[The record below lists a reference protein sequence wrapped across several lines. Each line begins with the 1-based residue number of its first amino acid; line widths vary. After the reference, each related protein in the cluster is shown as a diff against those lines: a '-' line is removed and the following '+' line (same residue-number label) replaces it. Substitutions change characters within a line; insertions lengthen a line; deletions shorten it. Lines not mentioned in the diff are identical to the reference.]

1 MRHRAV
7 APSTHCA
14 RTVDTHGTAGLLRH
28 SHPELWLGTTSHN
41 PLVPLHTHTPHT
53 KAYSPAHTPCPCS
66 ILMSYTLPT
75 SHTHTLSPLDTRP
88 GQRCEPAAAGT
99 PWTRASRH
107 LLPLAAPPR
116 PAPTWATP
124 HHRLPAGHVARSR
137 AETRTLTPLA
147 LALGGEPASRGA
159 AEAAAP
165 ARSQASPASRVPLGR
180 SASVGAGRGRGRAGA
195 HPRRSPAQAGPGQAA
210 RRLGDQG
217 VPIRVWKKPAALGGG
232 PLAWESGPLDSS
244 PGSSTPALPWPQF
257 PFCTGD
263 SGKW

>member
-14 RTVDTHGTAGLLRH
+14 CTVDTHGTAGLLRH

-99 PWTRASRH
+99 PWTLASRH

-180 SASVGAGRGRGRAGA
+180 SASVGAGAGAGAWPGWSAPASESRPGWTRPGRPPLGGPGGADKSLEEASSPRGRPSGLGI
-195 HPRRSPAQAGPGQAA
+195 GTPG
-210 RRLGDQG
+210 L
-217 VPIRVWKKPAALGGG
+217 
-232 PLAWESGPLDSS
+232 
-244 PGSSTPALPWPQF
+244 
-257 PFCTGD
+257 
-263 SGKW
+263 